1 MLPVDASSIRNMG
14 NKLDLAFA
22 MDCTGSM
29 GSYID
34 SAKQNIE
41 NITQRIS
48 SSGTSSI
55 RFGLVEYRD
64 HPPQDSSFVTRKHD
78 FIPHLSTMKSWLTAC
93 SADGGGDTPEAVA
106 DALNDVL
113 HLSWRSDAT
122 KICVLISD
130 APPHGLQHSDSFP
143 RCPAGHDPVCIAS
156 EMAKRGLFYIL

>member
-1 MLPVDASSIRNMG
+1 MG
-14 NKLDLAFA
+14 DKLDLAFA

-48 SSGTSSI
+48 SSGTRTSSI

-64 HPPQDSSFVTRKHD
+64 HPPEDSSFVTRKHD
-78 FIPHLSTMKSWLTAC
+78 FTPHLSTMKSWLTAC

-122 KICVLISD
+122 KICVLN
-130 APPHGLQHSDSFP
+130 F
-143 RCPAGHDPVCIAS
+143 
-156 EMAKRGLFYIL
+156 